1 MKFCKNC
8 SATMSDEA
16 EFCPN
21 CGNRV
26 EQGFEPEAKAEVVA
40 PNNISGIKK
49 RNIILAILFTI
60 ITCGLYGFYWQV
72 KINDETLELSNEH
85 GSSGVMVLLLTIIT
99 CGIYGYYWYY
109 KMGNCGDKMRGNLNG
124 NTGFIYILLAGL
136 GLGIVNIC
144 LIQSAVND
152 VVEEK

>member
-8 SATMSDEA
+8 SAIMSDEA

-26 EQGFEPEAKAEVVA
+26 EKGFEPEAKAEVVA

-60 ITCGLYGFYWQV
+60 ITCGLYGLYWQV
-72 KINDETLELSNEH
+72 KINDETLTLANEK
-85 GSSGVMVLLLTIIT
+85 GPSGVVVILLTILT
-99 CGIYGYYWYY
+99 CGIYGYFWAY
-109 KMGNCGDKMRGNLNG
+109 KMGACIDKMKGVSNG
-124 NTGFIYILLAGL
+124 NTGILYVVIALL
-136 GLGIVNIC
+136 GLNIVNMA
-144 LIQSAVND
+144 LIQDSINNKVG
-152 VVEEK
+152 K